1 MWNWNRIINVLMSWI
16 MHMWLKNL
24 YENLLVNVKCKRT
37 CVFVALKTC
46 YNRNRNIMTKNVLE
60 LNFMCVH
67 AKIVWFCWIQRT
79 NCVIGSESVFT
90 AKFVLSAANQ
100 CSLLNLCCRQRSG
113 CSLPYFVVRSESGVR
128 CQICVVRS
136 ESGVCCRI
144 CVVRSE
150 SGVRY
155 RICVRCRS
163 VLSAAI
169 QVFAAESVWSAA
181 NQVFA
186 AELCC
191 PRWIRC
197 SLSNYVVRSESGVHC
212 RIVLSVV
219 KQVFYQIM
227 LSAMN
232 QVFAAEFVLSTAN
245 QVFTT
250 ELCIPQRIR
259 CSLPNLCYP

>member
-1 MWNWNRIINVLMSWI
+1 
-16 MHMWLKNL
+16 
-24 YENLLVNVKCKRT
+24 
-37 CVFVALKTC
+37 
-46 YNRNRNIMTKNVLE
+46 
-60 LNFMCVH
+60 
-67 AKIVWFCWIQRT
+67 
-79 NCVIGSESVFT
+79 
-90 AKFVLSAANQ
+90 
-100 CSLLNLCCRQRSG
+100 
-113 CSLPYFVVRSESGVR
+113 
-128 CQICVVRS
+128 
-136 ESGVCCRI
+136 
-144 CVVRSE
+144 
-150 SGVRY
+150 
-155 RICVRCRS
+155 

-191 PRWIRC
+191 PWWIRC
-197 SLSNYVVRSESGVHC
+197 SLSNYVVRSESGVRC
-212 RIVLSVV
+212 WIVLSVV

-250 ELCIPQRIR
+250 ELCIPQRFR

>member
-1 MWNWNRIINVLMSWI
+1 MLKLYDSARSKERI
-16 MHMWLKNL
+16 
-24 YENLLVNVKCKRT
+24 
-37 CVFVALKTC
+37 
-46 YNRNRNIMTKNVLE
+46 
-60 LNFMCVH
+60 
-67 AKIVWFCWIQRT
+67 
-79 NCVIGSESVFT
+79 
-90 AKFVLSAANQ
+90 VLSAANQ

-113 CSLPYFVVRSESGVR
+113 CSLSYLVVRSESVVR

-150 SGVRY
+150 SGVHY

-169 QVFAAESVWSAA
+169 QVFATEFVWSAA

-197 SLSNYVVRSESGVHC
+197 SLSNCVVRNESGVRC

-219 KQVFYQIM
+219 KQVSYQIM

-232 QVFAAEFVLSTAN
+232 QVFAAEFVLSTTN
-245 QVFTT
+245 QVFTI

-259 CSLPNLCYP
+259 CSLSNLCYP